1 MQPTLAIALTGMQD
15 DMNHLDR
22 VAQNMVNMATPGYKR
37 EVVLARPFAD
47 VVDGVAAAADGAATP
62 GVAATLTRP
71 VLLVDTSAGSLKPTG
86 QPLDLALSGDGWFE
100 VSTAQ
105 GVAYTR
111 QGDFQVDAKGRLVTS
126 AGDLVMGKAGEIHL
140 LTRTPAIDAAG
151 NITEPNAPAS
161 IGANSGTQPVAQLK
175 VVRFEDTRGMRHLG
189 AGLLSAGDT
198 PTVVSDATARVHQGQ
213 LEASNTNTMQEMV
226 QVMQT
231 MRHFE
236 SMQKVVQG
244 YDDLM
249 GTAIQ
254 KLGDLS

>member
-1 MQPTLAIALTGMQD
+1 MQPTLAIALAGMQD

-37 EVVLARPFAD
+37 EVVLARPFVD
-47 VVDGVAAAADGAATP
+47 VMDDVAAAADGAVTSDI
-62 GVAATLTRP
+62 AASLTRP
-71 VLLVDTSAGSLKPTG
+71 LLLVDTSAGSLKPTG
-86 QPLDLALSGDGWFE
+86 QPLDLALSGDGYFE
-100 VSTAQ
+100 ISTDQ
-105 GVAYTR
+105 GTAYTR

-126 AGDLVMGKAGEIHL
+126 AGDAVMGKSGEIRL
-140 LTRTPAIDAAG
+140 ATRTPVIDSAG
-151 NITEPNAPAS
+151 NVTEPNAPAS
-161 IGANSGTQPVAQLK
+161 AGLPADGLPVAQLK
-175 VVRFEDTRGMRHLG
+175 IVRFESTREMRHLG
-189 AGLLSAGDT
+189 AGLLSAGAT

-236 SMQKVVQG
+236 SMQKAVQG

>member
-37 EVVLARPFAD
+37 EVVLARPFTD
-47 VVDGVAAAADGAATP
+47 VLDAVSAAADGAVTSDVGAS
-62 GVAATLTRP
+62 LTRP
-71 VLLVDTSAGSLKPTG
+71 LLLVDTSAGSLKATG

-100 VSTAQ
+100 VSTDH
-105 GVAYTR
+105 GLAYTR
-111 QGDFQVDAKGRLVTS
+111 QGDFQVDGKGRLVTS
-126 AGDLVMGKAGEIHL
+126 AGDPVMGKSGEIHL
-140 LTRTPAIDAAG
+140 LTRTPVIDAAG
-151 NITEPNAPAS
+151 NITEPNAPANA
-161 IGANSGTQPVAQLK
+161 GAPIDGQPTAQVK
-175 VVRFEDTRGMRHLG
+175 VVRFESTRDMRHLG
-189 AGLLSAGDT
+189 AGLQSAGST
-198 PTVVSDATARVHQGQ
+198 PTVVADATARVHQGQ
-213 LEASNTNTMQEMV
+213 LESSNTNTMQEMV

-236 SMQKVVQG
+236 SMQKAVQG

>member
-37 EVVLARPFAD
+37 EVVFARPFAN
-47 VVDGVAAAADGAATP
+47 VVDGLSSAAEGPNAAGSEASPA
-62 GVAATLTRP
+62 RP
-71 VLLVDTSAGSLKPTG
+71 VLLIDTSAGSLKPTG
-86 QPLDLALSGDGWFE
+86 QPLDLALTGDGWFE
-100 VSTAQ
+100 VSTSQ
-105 GVAYTR
+105 GLAYTR
-111 QGDFQVDAKGRLVTS
+111 QGDFQVDAKGRLVTP
-126 AGDLVMGKAGEIHL
+126 AGDPVMGKAGEIHL

-151 NITEPNAPAS
+151 NITEPDS
-161 IGANSGTQPVAQLK
+161 VANGGQPTSTQAVAQIK
-175 VVRFEDTRGMRHLG
+175 VVRFESTRGMRHLG
-189 AGLLSAGDT
+189 AGLLSAGDV
-198 PTVVSDATARVHQGQ
+198 PTVVADATARVHQGQ